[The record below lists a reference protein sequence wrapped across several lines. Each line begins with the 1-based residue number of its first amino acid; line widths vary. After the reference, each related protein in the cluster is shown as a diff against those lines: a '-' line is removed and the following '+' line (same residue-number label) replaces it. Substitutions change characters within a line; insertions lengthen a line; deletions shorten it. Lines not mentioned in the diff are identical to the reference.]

1 MAQRYHINPET
12 GTVNICQAK
21 KQECKF
27 GLPQT
32 EHYQTKEQA
41 QQQYEKKQQQKFSE
55 YEKFNKNNNTLYKKH
70 FPTKTTAPTQQE
82 ADQKATE
89 LHNEYKKILQYLNKE
104 QKHALS
110 YYSFSGSKEI
120 HSNFRKT
127 PLKNVNE
134 EDKKLINKISQN
146 LSQAIVEQSPKDK
159 ERTLYHYIKNYSDKP
174 LDKFIKENFLEKQE
188 FSDKSVLSTS
198 EDPSFISAYISKQKN
213 HNQYIVFEIVSKDG
227 ISLQSREQERP
238 GNLQSFE
245 KERLLPTNK
254 KFKIVHIREEK
265 IKISNSR
272 QKLYENFNPTYN
284 INSIPKKI
292 SPKNT
297 TIISMIDN
305 DLL

>member
-1 MAQRYHINPET
+1 MAQKYHINPET
-12 GTVNICQAK
+12 GTVNICKAK

-27 GLPQT
+27 GLSQT
-32 EHYQTKEQA
+32 EHYETKEQA
-41 QQQYEKKQQQKFSE
+41 QQQYEKNQQQKFSE

-70 FPTKTTAPTQQE
+70 FPTKIKPPTQQE
-82 ADQKATE
+82 TDQKTTE
-89 LHNEYKKILQYLNKE
+89 LFNEHKTILKHLNKE

-127 PLKNVNE
+127 PLKNIDK
-134 EDKKLINKISQN
+134 EDKEIIDKISQN
-146 LSQAIVEQSPKDK
+146 LSKTIEEQSPKDK
-159 ERTLYHYIKNYSDKP
+159 ERILYHYVKNYSDKP
-174 LDKFIKENFLEKQE
+174 IDKFIKEEFLEKQE

-227 ISLQSREQERP
+227 ISLQSKEQERA

-265 IKISNSR
+265 IKIDSSR
-272 QKLYENFNPTYN
+272 QELYKNFNPTYN
-284 INSIPKKI
+284 INSIPRKI